1 MRSPLVLVIL
11 LAISGSFS
19 FFLSGYGLSRKRVDG
34 ALEFAGFMAASALY
48 AVGYAV
54 ELTQGELAGMLAALR
69 IEYLGIPFVPFF
81 WLLFSRR
88 FTGKPPLGRGP
99 TLLMAAAA
107 AATTLLFWTD
117 PLHRLFYAR
126 TWVRTD
132 SPFPLI
138 AFERGPAYWAHNA
151 YSELLLAAGVVNLFL
166 FMGKAP
172 ERRRRQ
178 AWVAAVGSVLPWM
191 VLLAYLAGLTPWNL
205 DLTPFGTIATG
216 AAFGFALFRL
226 GILELVPAA
235 RELAI
240 DSLEDGFLV
249 LDRKGLVVDTN
260 QAARRLLPGLGLRE
274 GEALA
279 EGSAG
284 FPRLEELRALASE
297 GSGRLELASP
307 RPDGGERLLSLQAR
321 PVLDTKG
328 ARQGSVL
335 VVSDITETAA
345 LLARL
350 TELSVT
356 DELTGLFNRRRFLE
370 LGEREVEMARRGS
383 RPLAVAMLDLDRFRD
398 LNATFGPAAGDAA
411 IASAGAAFGTL
422 VRGEEVAARLSG
434 DEFAFFLPGAG
445 PERARE
451 LAEELRAAAE
461 GLFLE
466 FRAGP
471 GSKPARASLTAS
483 VGFASAPEDAATAE
497 ELSTVA
503 DKALFR
509 AKEGGR
515 NRVERA

>member
-11 LAISGSFS
+11 LALSGSFS
-19 FFLSGYGLSRKRVDG
+19 FFLAGYGLSRRRVSG

-54 ELTQGELAGMLAALR
+54 ELTQGELPGMLAALR

-126 TWVRTD
+126 TWIRTD

-172 ERRRRQ
+172 QRRRRQ

-249 LDRKGLVVDTN
+249 LDRKGLVVDAN

-284 FPRLEELRALASE
+284 FPRLEELRALAAE

-328 ARQGSVL
+328 ARQGSVF
-335 VVSDITETAA
+335 VVNDITETAA

-370 LGEREVEMARRGS
+370 LGEREVEMARRAS
-383 RPLAVAMLDLDRFRD
+383 RPLAVAMLDLDHFKLVNDRF
-398 LNATFGPAAGDAA
+398 GHAAGD
-411 IASAGAAFGTL
+411 
-422 VRGEEVAARLSG
+422 EVLREAAARLSSSLRSG
-434 DEFAFFLPGAG
+434 DLLCRYGGE
-445 PERARE
+445 E
-451 LAEELRAAAE
+451 LAVLMPDTGLEGADRAAE
-461 GLFLE
+461 R
-466 FRAGP
+466 FRLAL
-471 GSKPARASLTAS
+471 ASEPVAWKGEPIAVTTS
-483 VGFASAPEDAATAE
+483 VGYCAVVPEE
-497 ELSTVA
+497 GERLA
-503 DKALFR
+503 DYLGRADQALYR
-509 AKEGGR
+509 AKDSGR
-515 NRVERA
+515 NRSVAWTPA